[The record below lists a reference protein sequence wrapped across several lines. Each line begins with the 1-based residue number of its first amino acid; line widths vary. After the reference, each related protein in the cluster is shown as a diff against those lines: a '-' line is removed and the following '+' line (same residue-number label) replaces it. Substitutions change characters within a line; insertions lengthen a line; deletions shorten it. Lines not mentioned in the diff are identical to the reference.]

1 MTKDTII
8 IKAIADV
15 MHIDSET
22 ITEETHF
29 INDLGADSLTLVELV
44 MRLEEDFDI
53 EISDDEIDNLQTVKQ
68 VIDFIEINS

>member
-1 MTKDTII
+1 MNKDTI

-68 VIDFIEINS
+68 VIDFIEINC

>member
-1 MTKDTII
+1 MNKDTII
-8 IKAIADV
+8 KAITDV